1 MQAVLDFINTHI
13 YDIFIPLTALGVLRL
28 AVCLLQLKHTA
39 ALREKKGVYHAVR
52 KSYTEI
58 GVWLGA
64 IVGFVCALI
73 LPKVWFVWLVLA
85 AALGVLG
92 GKQGEKRGAEA
103 DAMYREIALELKR
116 EAEADAAREAA
127 SHTMESGAEALPEMT
142 ENTEITDTTEDKG
155 ETENG

>member
-1 MQAVLDFINTHI
+1 MQAILNFIQTHL

-52 KSYTEI
+52 RSYTEI
-58 GVWLGA
+58 GVWIGA
-64 IVGFVCALI
+64 MIGLVFALL
-73 LPKVWFVWLVLA
+73 LPKLWFIGLALA
-85 AALGVLG
+85 AALGTLG

-103 DAMYREIALELKR
+103 DAMYREIALELKH
-116 EAEADAAREAA
+116 EAEAESAREAA
-127 SHTMESGAEALPEMT
+127 AHTLESGGEALPEDA
-142 ENTEITDTTEDKG
+142 EITETTETTEDKG

>member
-1 MQAVLDFINTHI
+1 MQAILNFIQTHL

-52 KSYTEI
+52 RSYTEI
-58 GVWLGA
+58 GVWIGA
-64 IVGFVCALI
+64 MIGLVFALL
-73 LPKVWFVWLVLA
+73 LPKLWFIGLALA
-85 AALGVLG
+85 AALGTLG

-116 EAEADAAREAA
+116 EANAEAAREAA
-127 SHTMESGAEALPEMT
+127 SHTLESGEAMIEET
-142 ENTEITDTTEDKG
+142 IENKG
-155 ETENG
+155 DTENG